1 MRIKRYF
8 AEDMRTA
15 MRQVREY
22 QGADAVIL
30 SNKRVEGG
38 IEIVAATD
46 YEPELVNLSTPS
58 KKSSPMAEY
67 EKVQQAADD
76 AVDDE
81 DVSQEEEHQEQ
92 TSEEKVDHSPVVWS
106 QEPTMV
112 KMREEI
118 AEVKQLLQDQLAGL
132 TWNHID
138 RQQPHRIK
146 LLRDLTGLGLDPQLT
161 KKIVEQI
168 PESTSPTKVW
178 RNALALLAKQL
189 DFANQDLTDSG
200 GVFAIVG
207 TTGVGKTTTVAKL
220 AARFALTHGADKVG
234 LITTDGFRIGAQE
247 QLLTFGRILGVPIQ
261 AISKP
266 DQLCDALEQFSDR
279 DLILIDTTGV
289 GQRDKALV
297 ESLEALESK
306 DIDVTVLL
314 ALSASTQVS
323 TLYDSIRCFRQVTNI
338 HGCVVTKLDEATS
351 LGGLFSAV
359 TRYGLPINYLTT
371 GQCVP
376 EDIKCADGECANL
389 VSMAVSL
396 MKQHAEAMDDEYMA
410 SEFTKVAVN
419 G

>member
-15 MRQVREY
+15 MRQVRED

-30 SNKRVEGG
+30 SNKRVDGG

-46 YEPELVNLSTPS
+46 YEPELVNLSSPT
-58 KKSSPMAEY
+58 KKSSPTKEY
-67 EKVQQAADD
+67 EEVQQAMEDTDADD
-76 AVDDE
+76 VTTQE
-81 DVSQEEEHQEQ
+81 DGHEKSNSKKDV
-92 TSEEKVDHSPVVWS
+92 TSSPVVWS

-118 AEVKQLLQDQLAGL
+118 TEVKQLLQDQLAGL

-161 KKIVEQI
+161 KSIVEQV

-189 DFANQDLTDSG
+189 DFASEDLVDKG

-220 AARFALTHGADKVG
+220 AARYALIHGADKVG

-261 AISKP
+261 AIAKP
-266 DQLCDALEQFSDR
+266 DQLNDALEQFSDR
-279 DLILIDTTGV
+279 DLILIDTTGI
-289 GQRDKALV
+289 GQRDRALV
-297 ESLEALESK
+297 DSLEALKSK
-306 DIDVTVLL
+306 DIDLTVLL
-314 ALSASTQVS
+314 ALSASTQIS
-323 TLYDSIRCFRQVTNI
+323 TLYESIRCFRQVTSI
-338 HGCVVTKLDEATS
+338 HGCVVTKIDEATS

-359 TRYGLPINYLTT
+359 TRYGLTINYLTT

-376 EDIKCADGECANL
+376 EDIKCAQGECANL